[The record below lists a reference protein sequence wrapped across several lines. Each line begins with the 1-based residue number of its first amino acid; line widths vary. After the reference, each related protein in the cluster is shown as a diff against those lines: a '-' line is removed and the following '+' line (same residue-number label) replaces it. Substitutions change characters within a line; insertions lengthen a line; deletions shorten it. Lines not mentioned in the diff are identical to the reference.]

1 MSRPPAADSRVR
13 PGVRAVALAM
23 ALGSALL
30 VVVGLVFFA
39 LYVTTP
45 LPETLGWKLTTA
57 FGIGVLAFAAAG
69 AVIAATT
76 PANRVAWLLLIV
88 GLVGGIIF
96 ALQRAGVYLE
106 FVRGAP
112 VGNLLLTLSSALA
125 APNSAVVMILIPLLF
140 PDGRLPSR
148 RLRPVVWLYVVGTSL
163 VLIGSLGIDQ
173 IIMLGLPNAYLIAS
187 PALAAA
193 YAMGIALYLVGTVA
207 AVASLIHRSRHAEP
221 TTRLQIRC
229 LFYAA
234 AIFGLVIM
242 GVLAVF
248 GLTPDATVLALVS
261 AAHSLIPLAVAVAV
275 LRYRLYDIDL
285 LIHRTLVYGLTT
297 GTIAV
302 AFFAGIVL
310 LQTLLR
316 PFTTGSELAVAAS
329 TLASVALFQPFRR
342 RIQAAVDRRFF
353 RSRYDSVRTLDA
365 FAEQLR
371 DEVDLEAVRVHL
383 LGAVGQTMSPAHAS
397 VWLRDPVR

>member
-1 MSRPPAADSRVR
+1 M
-13 PGVRAVALAM
+13 AV
-23 ALGSALL
+23 GSALL
-30 VVVGLVFFA
+30 VAVGLVFFA
-39 LYVTTP
+39 LYIRTP
-45 LPETLGWKLTTA
+45 LPETLGWQVTTT

-76 PANRVAWLLLIV
+76 PANRIAWLLLIV
-88 GLVGGIIF
+88 GLVGGVIF

-106 FVRGAP
+106 FVRGAA
-112 VGNLLLTLSSALA
+112 VGNLFLALSALLA
-125 APNSAVVMILIPLLF
+125 APNSAVVLMLIPLLF
-140 PDGRLPSR
+140 PDGRLPSPR
-148 RLRPVVWLYVVGTSL
+148 WRLVVWLYVAATPL
-163 VLIGSLGIDQ
+163 ALIGSLGIDQ
-173 IIMLGLPNAYLIAS
+173 IIMLGVPNAYRIDS
-187 PALAAA
+187 PALGAA
-193 YAMGIALYLVGTVA
+193 YALGIALYLVGTVA

-221 TTRLQIRC
+221 PTRLQIRC

-248 GLTPDATVLALVS
+248 GLTPGTTVLALVS
-261 AAHSLIPLAVAVAV
+261 AAHSLIPLAVAIAV

-297 GTIAV
+297 GSIAV
-302 AFFAGIVL
+302 AFFAGIIL

-329 TLASVALFQPFRR
+329 TLLSVALFQPFRR

-353 RSRYDSVRTLDA
+353 RARYDAVRTLDA

-383 LGAVGQTMSPAHAS
+383 LGAVGQTMSPSHAS
-397 VWLRDPVR
+397 VWLRDPAG